1 MVMQV
6 EEYKDEEKN
15 MKIRVAD
22 YIAQLLVEHGI
33 DTLFSVV
40 GGGAMHLNDGFG
52 KNPDIKCVYNHH
64 EQACSIAAEG
74 YYRLSNKLPAVCVT
88 TGPGGTNAITGVLG
102 AYLDSI
108 PMLIISGQV
117 KYEMTVKS
125 TNLPLRQLG
134 DQEWDIVSTVNT
146 MTKNAVMITD
156 ANMIKYEI
164 EKALYIATHGRPGP
178 CWIDIPLD
186 IQGAIIDTKDL
197 KEFNPQEYKIS
208 KENITPN
215 IIEDVL
221 EKIRK
226 SERPIIYAGSAIRT
240 NDAYEDFRYIV
251 ERLKIPVVNAWNAT
265 DSLEYE
271 HELCVGCG
279 GSFGDR
285 PANFAAQNSDLILSL
300 GCRLSTRQVSFA
312 YDMWARE
319 AYKIMVEIDLA
330 EIKKPTLNIDMPI
343 QADIKEFLKALR
355 EVLEQEKE
363 EYDFTQWVKQCNTW
377 KKKYPVCDHS
387 KYEQKDK
394 INVYAF
400 LDTLSNHFQE
410 NDKMVIAN
418 GAACACLHAYKLRK
432 GQRLI
437 VNSGVASMGYDLP
450 ASIGACFANN
460 KEKIILVCGDGS
472 IQMNLQ
478 ELQTIKYHNLPIKMF
493 LINNGGYQSIRIT
506 QRSFFES
513 DYHGIG
519 EDSADVSFPEMK
531 KIIKA
536 YDISYLSCDDIDK
549 LDDAIEKTLKSEGP
563 IVCEVFVDTNQE
575 FEPKSA
581 SKKLPDGRMVS
592 APLEDMKP
600 FLDRKELEENMYIDL
615 IKE

>member
-1 MVMQV
+1 
-6 EEYKDEEKN
+6 

-22 YIAQLLVEHGI
+22 YIAQILVEHDI
-33 DTLFSVV
+33 NTLFSVV

-52 KNPDIKCVYNHH
+52 KNPNINCVYNQH

-74 YYRLSNKLPAVCVT
+74 YYKLSNKLPAVCVT

-108 PMLIISGQV
+108 PMLVISGQV
-117 KYEMTVKS
+117 KYEMTVES

-134 DQEWDIVSTVNT
+134 DQEWNIVSTINT
-146 MTKNAVMITD
+146 MTKYSVMVTD
-156 ANMIKYEI
+156 ANKIKYEI

-178 CWIDIPLD
+178 CWVDIPLN
-186 IQGAIIDTKDL
+186 IQGAIIDTDDL
-197 KEFNPQEYKIS
+197 VEFDSSEYNVKKQPVTEEVID
-208 KENITPN
+208 KVI
-215 IIEDVL
+215 
-221 EKIRK
+221 EKIEK

-240 NDAYEDFRYIV
+240 NHAYDDFRYIV
-251 ERLKIPVVNAWNAT
+251 DKLQIPVVNAWNAT
-265 DSLEYE
+265 DSLEYDNK
-271 HELCVGCG
+271 LTVGCG

-285 PANFAAQNSDLILSL
+285 PANFAAQNSDLIISL
-300 GCRLSTRQVSFA
+300 GCRLSTRQVSFS
-312 YDMWARE
+312 YDTWARE
-319 AYKIMVEIDLA
+319 AYKIMVEIDEA

-343 QADIKEFLKALR
+343 QSDIKEFLSAFRKI
-355 EVLEQEKE
+355 LEKTDVNS
-363 EYDFTQWVKQCNTW
+363 DFTQWVKQCNTW
-377 KKKYPVCDHS
+377 KNKYPVCDKS

-400 LDTLSNHFQE
+400 LDSLSNHFKE
-410 NDKMVIAN
+410 NDKMVVAN
-418 GAACACLHAYKLRK
+418 GAACACIHAYKLKK

-450 ASIGACFANN
+450 AAIGACFGNE
-460 KEKIILVCGDGS
+460 KEEIILVCGDGS

-478 ELQTIKYHNLPIKMF
+478 ELQTIKHHNLPLKMF
-493 LINNGGYQSIRIT
+493 LINNNGYQSIRIT
-506 QRSFFES
+506 QRSFFEG

-519 EDSADVSFPEMK
+519 TDSGDVSFPNME

-536 YDISYLSCDDIDK
+536 YDIDYLSCDNIEK
-549 LDDAIEKTLKSEGP
+549 LDEKINETLNSEGP
-563 IVCEVFVDTNQE
+563 VICEVFVDTQQE

-581 SKKLPDGRMVS
+581 SKKLANGQMVS

-615 IKE
+615 IENEEQ